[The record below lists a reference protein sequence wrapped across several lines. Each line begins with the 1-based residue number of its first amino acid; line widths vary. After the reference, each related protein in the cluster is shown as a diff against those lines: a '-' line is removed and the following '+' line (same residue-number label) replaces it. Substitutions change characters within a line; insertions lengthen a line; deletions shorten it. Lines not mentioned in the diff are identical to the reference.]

1 MGFSL
6 CPQPL
11 NSSFI
16 HHRFRPSIPLG
27 FYRTKVSCRAMQQ
40 GEETENAGKV
50 PVPHV
55 LTVAGSDS
63 GAGAGIQADLKACAA
78 RGVYCSTVVTAV
90 TAQNTVGVQGV
101 NIITEDS
108 VRLQLKS
115 VLSDMHPD
123 VVKTGML
130 PSPRIVKILCES
142 LKEFQEALVVDPV
155 MVSTSGDVLAGPLIL
170 SSLRMSLTAMA
181 KHYLCSHLVIPKGK
195 EDLLPLADVVTPNLR
210 EASVLLGCAP
220 LKTIADMRFAA
231 KSIHDFGPRSSFLK
245 RMKNA
250 ISVAIE
256 LKHAT
261 LSSVQLYSSDP
272 NWFKSPVLNVLVK
285 GGDLP
290 ASSDAVDVLFDGQ
303 EFHEFRSAR
312 IRTSNTHGTGCTLA
326 SSIAAELARGYSVF
340 SAIKVAKRYIESA
353 LDYSKDILIGGGRQG
368 PLDHLL
374 KLKNNALPHAG
385 RLFDPNDLLLYAVTD
400 SRMNKNWGRPMS
412 DAVKAA
418 VEGGA
423 TIVQLRI
430 ICLLNSIACSYMAHC
445 IALSDFTENWQLILQ
460 ILSIKISASNDKHC
474 QPLILNSSL
483 PQHKKSLLL
492 SCREKDL
499 ETGDFLEASMTC
511 LRICRAHNVPFL
523 INDRVDI
530 ALACGADGVHIG
542 QSDMPARVARAL
554 LGPDKIIGV
563 SCKTPEQAERA
574 WADGADYIGCG
585 GVYPTKTKEN
595 NVSVGLD
602 GLRKVC
608 LGSKL
613 PVVAI
618 GGIGVS
624 NVGSVVGPGLPNLR
638 GVAVVSAIFDR
649 ECVSSEARN
658 LMKVILDSMDGAKYR
673 GFVLLC
679 MWNSDSLLV
688 SIFFVFSLQ

>member
-27 FYRTKVSCRAMQQ
+27 FYRTKVSCPRAMQQ

-50 PVPHV
+50 SVPHV

-101 NIITEDS
+101 NIVTEDS
-108 VRLQLKS
+108 VRMQLTS

-130 PSPRIVKILCES
+130 PSPGIVKILCES
-142 LKEFQEALVVDPV
+142 LKEFQVRALVVDPV

-170 SSLRMSLTAMA
+170 SSLR
-181 KHYLCSHLVIPKGK
+181 

-231 KSIHDFGPRSSFLK
+231 KSIHDFGPR
-245 RMKNA
+245 
-250 ISVAIE
+250 
-256 LKHAT
+256 
-261 LSSVQLYSSDP
+261 
-272 NWFKSPVLNVLVK
+272 NVLVK

-290 ASSDAVDVLFDGQ
+290 ASSDAVDVLFDGK
-303 EFHEFRSAR
+303 EFHEFCSAR

-326 SSIAAELARGYSVF
+326 SSIAAELAR
-340 SAIKVAKRYIESA
+340 
-353 LDYSKDILIGGGRQG
+353 
-368 PLDHLL
+368 
-374 KLKNNALPHAG
+374 
-385 RLFDPNDLLLYAVTD
+385 
-400 SRMNKNWGRPMS
+400 
-412 DAVKAA
+412 
-418 VEGGA
+418 EGGA
-423 TIVQLRI
+423 TIVQLR
-430 ICLLNSIACSYMAHC
+430 
-445 IALSDFTENWQLILQ
+445 
-460 ILSIKISASNDKHC
+460 
-474 QPLILNSSL
+474 
-483 PQHKKSLLL
+483 
-492 SCREKDL
+492 EKDL
-499 ETGDFLEASMTC
+499 DTGDFLEAARTC
-511 LRICRAHNVPFL
+511 LKICRAHNVPFL

-574 WADGADYIGCG
+574 WTDGADYIGCG
-585 GVYPTKTKEN
+585 GVYPTNTKEN

-608 LGSKL
+608 LASKL

-624 NVGSVVGPGLPNLR
+624 NVGAVVGPGLPNLR

-649 ECVSSEARN
+649 ECVSSETRN
-658 LMKVILDSMDGAKYR
+658 LMKVILDSMDGAK
-673 GFVLLC
+673 
-679 MWNSDSLLV
+679 
-688 SIFFVFSLQ
+688 